1 MAPAALSAEITCE
14 VVTRDEDAWQRLVA
28 GDQSAWIDA
37 SMHLWKPVRRFFLN
51 KVGDDADELAQ
62 QTFTRLQEKRERY
75 EGRGSP
81 RAFVMGIARLI
92 LLEHFRE
99 RRRDPALRIEDVSV
113 AEIAPRPSSVL
124 VARLEQRLVLEA
136 LRRLTLDHQIVLELY
151 YWEDMT
157 DPEIAAVLD
166 INENTVR
173 GRRTR
178 ARERMR
184 ELLAELESGTPLPST
199 SMDLDRW
206 ARDVGDQIGRPLPE

>member
-1 MAPAALSAEITCE
+1 MAFWPAPS
-14 VVTRDEDAWQRLVA
+14 V
-28 GDQSAWIDA
+28 
-37 SMHLWKPVRRFFLN
+37 LWRPVRRVFVN
-51 KVGDDADELAQ
+51 KVGDDANDLAQ
-62 QTFTRLQEKRERY
+62 QTFDRLAKVRGSY

-92 LLEHFRE
+92 LLEYYRE
-99 RRRDPALRIEDVSV
+99 RRRDPQLRIEEVSV
-113 AEIAPRPSSVL
+113 ADMAPRPSSVL
-124 VARLEQRLVLEA
+124 VARAEQRLVLEA

-151 YWEDMT
+151 YWEDMS

-166 INENTVR
+166 LNENTIR

-184 ELLAELESGTPLPST
+184 ELLAQIEQGGPLRST

-206 ARDVGDQIGRPLPE
+206 AKDLGDHIGHPPSE